1 MEYLQLDKDALREEL
16 REKRKEYERIREK
29 DLKLDMSRGK
39 PAADQLNLSD
49 GMLNILTHEDCVNHT
64 IDYRNYGI
72 FDGIPEAK
80 EIFFELLGAEN

>member
-49 GMLNILTHEDCVNHT
+49 GMLNILTH
-64 IDYRNYGI
+64 
-72 FDGIPEAK
+72 
-80 EIFFELLGAEN
+80 